1 MRAQRGVSRKSLAQ
15 HARISER
22 YLAQVEL
29 GQANLSIA
37 LLWQIAQALG
47 TDPVALMSD
56 QSATESTTLLNG
68 YLATLSDAQRQEALA
83 LLRSHFTPAPDAY
96 RGIALIGLRGA
107 GKSTLGAMLGERTGL
122 PFVQLT
128 DVIEQIGNMAVAEVF
143 SLGGQQTY
151 RRLEKQAVEHV
162 RDNYRGVILET
173 GGSLVSAGDTYS
185 TLRRHFF
192 TVWVKAEP
200 EEHMQRVIAQGDFRP
215 IAGNEDAMEDLRRML
230 HERKAAYRAAD
241 YTISTS
247 ARNPADCID
256 ELMATVPYSETADEV
271 L

>member
-1 MRAQRGVSRKSLAQ
+1 MTFEDLLKCPKFADLVLAFD
-15 HARISER
+15 
-22 YLAQVEL
+22 
-29 GQANLSIA
+29 A
-37 LLWQIAQALG
+37 LLQIAQARG

-56 QSATESTTLLNG
+56 QSAAESTTLLNG
-68 YLATLSDAQRQEALA
+68 FLATLSDAQRQEALV
-83 LLRSHFTPAPDAY
+83 LLRSHFAPAPDAY
-96 RGIALIGLRGA
+96 RGIALVGLRGA
-107 GKSTLGAMLGERTGL
+107 GKSTLGTMLAQRTGL
-122 PFVQLT
+122 PFLQLT
-128 DVIEQIGNMAVAEVF
+128 DIIEQIGNMAVEEVF

-173 GGSLVSAGDTYS
+173 GGSLVSASDTYS

-215 IAGNEDAMEDLRRML
+215 LAGNEDAMEDLRRIL
-230 HERKAAYRAAD
+230 HEREAAYRAAD
-241 YTISTS
+241 YTIMTS

-256 ELMATVPYSETADEV
+256 ELMVAVPSSLPVTTSNPAM
-271 L
+271 